1 VTGALELPPLTRF
14 SEACALVVAYLGK
27 TIPLAFWSVS
37 RFDGERQIY
46 VCVQDGAY
54 GKTAGGSHAWS
65 DSFCRHMIT
74 GSAPQIAP
82 DAMAVPQYSAAGV
95 AQVLSIGA
103 YVGVPICD
111 GDGSLFG
118 TLCGMDP
125 AIQSG
130 ELLDQAPLLHMLA
143 ALLGQTLHADRLRA
157 EALDRE
163 AELQRSDQL
172 TGLPNRAMFLHCM
185 ARALDR
191 HRRDLRPLAVLLF
204 DLDDFKAV
212 NDTFGHASGDRLL
225 VRVADRLRGAL
236 RPADTL
242 ARLSGDEFALL
253 VEDGADPVAMAGRV
267 VGAFQEPFTVEGTPI
282 TISASVGVAEL
293 GPGAEVADVDMLLA
307 HADAA
312 MCSAKHLGKGRL
324 AVYDPIMSR
333 TRTRELQL
341 RDLLRQAI
349 ADGVIEAV
357 YQPIVELASGRVIAF
372 EALARWRHDGQ
383 VVDPSVFVPI
393 AARSGL
399 LPDLT
404 DHMMWLAAAQ
414 LDRWSTALGHRQLQI
429 GVNVP
434 PTLISHVDFP
444 ARVAACIRHYQ
455 LAPGQLVLEITE
467 DALLVDPN
475 AAREVTSQL
484 RKIGAILALDDFGSG
499 YSSLLHLQQISPR
512 SVKIDRC
519 FARDLDTNPATE
531 RFMAALLAL
540 CRDLGLRV
548 IVEGVERAAQADVL
562 RRLGCSHAQGY
573 LFGRP
578 ARPEEI
584 DELAYFA
591 GSPS

>member
-1 VTGALELPPLTRF
+1 
-14 SEACALVVAYLGK
+14 
-27 TIPLAFWSVS
+27 
-37 RFDGERQIY
+37 
-46 VCVQDGAY
+46 
-54 GKTAGGSHAWS
+54 
-65 DSFCRHMIT
+65 
-74 GSAPQIAP
+74 
-82 DAMAVPQYSAAGV
+82 
-95 AQVLSIGA
+95 
-103 YVGVPICD
+103 
-111 GDGSLFG
+111 
-118 TLCGMDP
+118 
-125 AIQSG
+125 
-130 ELLDQAPLLHMLA
+130 MLA
-143 ALLGQTLHADRLRA
+143 ALLGQTLHADRLHT

-172 TGLPNRAMFLHCM
+172 TGLPNRAMFLHRV
-185 ARALDR
+185 ARALAL

-212 NDTFGHASGDRLL
+212 NDTLGHASGDRLL

-236 RPADTL
+236 RPSDTL

-253 VEDGADPVAMAGRV
+253 LEDGADPVAMAGRV
-267 VGAFQEPFTVEGTPI
+267 VRAFQEPFTVKGTPI
-282 TISASVGVAEL
+282 TISASIGVVEL
-293 GPGAEVADVDMLLA
+293 GPGAEVADVDLLLA

-324 AVYDPIMSR
+324 AVYDPIMTR

-349 ADGVIEAV
+349 AGGLIEAA

-383 VVDPSVFVPI
+383 MVDPSVFVPI

-404 DHMMWLAAAQ
+404 DHMMGLAAAQ
-414 LDRWSTALGHRQLQI
+414 LDRWSTALGHRRLQV

-434 PTLISHVDFP
+434 PTLISHADFP
-444 ARVAACIRHYQ
+444 ARVAACIRHYR

-475 AAREVTSQL
+475 AAREVTGQL

-591 GSPS
+591 RSPS

>member
-1 VTGALELPPLTRF
+1 
-14 SEACALVVAYLGK
+14 
-27 TIPLAFWSVS
+27 
-37 RFDGERQIY
+37 
-46 VCVQDGAY
+46 
-54 GKTAGGSHAWS
+54 
-65 DSFCRHMIT
+65 
-74 GSAPQIAP
+74 
-82 DAMAVPQYSAAGV
+82 MA
-95 AQVLSIGA
+95 
-103 YVGVPICD
+103 
-111 GDGSLFG
+111 
-118 TLCGMDP
+118 
-125 AIQSG
+125 
-130 ELLDQAPLLHMLA
+130 
-143 ALLGQTLHADRLRA
+143 
-157 EALDRE
+157 
-163 AELQRSDQL
+163 
-172 TGLPNRAMFLHCM
+172 
-185 ARALDR
+185 
-191 HRRDLRPLAVLLF
+191 
-204 DLDDFKAV
+204 
-212 NDTFGHASGDRLL
+212 
-225 VRVADRLRGAL
+225 
-236 RPADTL
+236 
-242 ARLSGDEFALL
+242 
-253 VEDGADPVAMAGRV
+253 
-267 VGAFQEPFTVEGTPI
+267 
-282 TISASVGVAEL
+282 
-293 GPGAEVADVDMLLA
+293 
-307 HADAA
+307 
-312 MCSAKHLGKGRL
+312 
-324 AVYDPIMSR
+324 R

-349 ADGVIEAV
+349 AGGVIEAV

-414 LDRWSTALGHRQLQI
+414 LDRWSTALGHRQLQV

-434 PTLISHVDFP
+434 PTLISHADFP

-584 DELAYFA
+584 DELAHLA
-591 GSPS
+591 R

>member
-1 VTGALELPPLTRF
+1 MTGALELPPLTRF

-65 DSFCRHMIT
+65 DSFCQHMIT

-125 AIQSG
+125 AIQPG

-172 TGLPNRAMFLHCM
+172 TGLPNRAMFLQCM
-185 ARALDR
+185 GRALDR

-225 VRVADRLRGAL
+225 VRVADRLRRAL

-253 VEDGADPVAMAGRV
+253 LEDGADPVAMAGRV
-267 VGAFQEPFTVEGTPI
+267 VCAFQEPFTVEGTPI
-282 TISASVGVAEL
+282 TISASIGVAEL
-293 GPGAEVADVDMLLA
+293 GPGAEVADVDLLLA

-324 AVYDPIMSR
+324 AVYDPIMAR

-349 ADGVIEAV
+349 AGGVIEAV

-383 VVDPSVFVPI
+383 VVEPSVFVPI

-414 LDRWSTALGHRQLQI
+414 LDRWSTALGHRQLQV

-434 PTLISHVDFP
+434 PTLISHADFP